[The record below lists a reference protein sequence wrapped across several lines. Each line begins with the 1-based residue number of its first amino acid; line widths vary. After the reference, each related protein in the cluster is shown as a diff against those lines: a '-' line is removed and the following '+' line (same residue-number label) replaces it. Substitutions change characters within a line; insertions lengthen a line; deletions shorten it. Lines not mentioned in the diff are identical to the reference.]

1 MKEKKDKVFWKWL
14 PAYLKALCFSTG
26 SHYSQSFISWLRT
39 VENFKISFG
48 EGWLLVVT
56 LRTRFAFQEFPE
68 FFFLFSERK
77 TDLEAIYS
85 HRRKKN
91 ILAEWEIQLPSW
103 SVMDLWF
110 HIALSWPWPEPF
122 EILWIGSFVEVNFEN
137 LLWDRMNSLWYAGV
151 KRSKGPFRIW
161 LISPRAISILQRC
174 KAVRK

>member
-1 MKEKKDKVFWKWL
+1 MIEKKDKVFWKWL
-14 PAYLKALCFSTG
+14 PAYLKAFCFSPVVTIV
-26 SHYSQSFISWLRT
+26 SPSFLDCALWKTAKLASEKVDFLSWLWGR
-39 VENFKISFG
+39 VSRFKNF
-48 EGWLLVVT
+48 
-56 LRTRFAFQEFPE
+56 QN
-68 FFFLFSERK
+68 FFFYSRSGKPSSKPFI
-77 TDLEAIYS
+77 AIAE
-85 HRRKKN
+85 KN

-122 EILWIGSFVEVNFEN
+122 EILWIGSFVEVNLEY

-151 KRSKGPFRIW
+151 KRSKWPFRIW